1 MIILS
6 YIFYIN
12 SMFERSLAAQLSIIQ
27 ALKKNTRSSSHKS
40 ICSFNEARVPA
51 ARN

>member
-27 ALKKNTRSSSHKS
+27 AIIKKKY
-40 ICSFNEARVPA
+40 EELVA
-51 ARN
+51 